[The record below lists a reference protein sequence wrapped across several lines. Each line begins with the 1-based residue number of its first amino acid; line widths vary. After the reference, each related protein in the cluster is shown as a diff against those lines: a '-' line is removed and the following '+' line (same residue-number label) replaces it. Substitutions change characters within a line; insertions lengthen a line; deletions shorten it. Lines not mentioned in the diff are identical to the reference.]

1 MSINDHD
8 TPEKNIKFNKSQT
21 FEIKTEEKDFKL
33 KVSYNETVFLFE
45 IEKKAEFPKNEYANL
60 MSFDDL
66 TKNYRFF
73 LQFESTEEVVNS
85 LSIMVQN
92 NNIKILEEDKK
103 MKIEITNPFNQR
115 TFGIDVPIKEKNIRM
130 EVDGLTNYMSSLN
143 ERVTSLENKNKEL
156 ENKNKELENKFKE
169 LENKNKELE
178 NKNKELEKQVKE
190 LMPIKDEYL
199 KQLEIKK
206 MMKSYFKDSSIVKL
220 EEVDTIMTWFEKKPT
235 KFNKL
240 LDSKIDGDSTNAFEN
255 KCAKK
260 CPTMVFVKTTNGYRF
275 GGFTTVLWNG
285 SYGKDNKAFLFS
297 LDRKEKYNITNE
309 NCANC
314 LNSGGSF
321 YFGNAA
327 LHIYNNCTSNKS
339 NYVATNSYTTVPAN
353 YAINGG
359 EHHFTVSSYEVY
371 QIEY

>member
-1 MSINDHD
+1 MQSAPSINDHD

-45 IEKKAEFPKNEYANL
+45 VEKKAEFPKNEYANL

-66 TKNYRFF
+66 TKNYGFF
-73 LQFESTEEVVNS
+73 RQFDSTEDVVNS
-85 LSIMVQN
+85 LSIMVKN

-103 MKIEITNPFNQR
+103 MKIEITNTNNQR

-143 ERVTSLENKNKEL
+143 ERVTSLE
-156 ENKNKELENKFKE
+156 
-169 LENKNKELE
+169 
-178 NKNKELEKQVKE
+178 KQVKE
-190 LMPIKDEYL
+190 LMSIKDEYEKL
-199 KQLEIKK
+199 KQLEIKNK
-206 MMKSYFKDSSIVKL
+206 NRYFKDSSIVKL
-220 EEVDTIMTWFEKKPT
+220 EDEDTIMTWFEKKPSQ
-235 KFNKL
+235 FNKL

-275 GGFTTVLWNG
+275 GGFTTVLWTHG

-309 NCANC
+309 NYANC
-314 LNSGGSF
+314 LVSGNSF
-321 YFGNAA
+321 YFGGGAD
-327 LHIYNNCTSNKS
+327 LRLFNNCTSNKS
-339 NYVATNSYTTVPAN
+339 NYLSNSGFDTVPAN

-359 EHHFTVSSYEVY
+359 ERYFTVSSYEVY

>member
-8 TPEKNIKFNKSQT
+8 TPERNIKFNKSQT

-45 IEKKAEFPKNEYANL
+45 VEKKAEFPKNEYANL

-73 LQFESTEEVVNS
+73 LQFETTEEVVNS
-85 LSIMVQN
+85 LSIMVKN

-103 MKIEITNPFNQR
+103 MKIEITNTNNQR
-115 TFGIDVPIKEKNIRM
+115 TFGIDVPIKEKNIRI

-143 ERVTSLENKNKEL
+143 ERVTSLE
-156 ENKNKELENKFKE
+156 
-169 LENKNKELE
+169 
-178 NKNKELEKQVKE
+178 KQVKE
-190 LMPIKDEYL
+190 LMSIKDEYEKL
-199 KQLEIKK
+199 KQLEIKNK
-206 MMKSYFKDSSIVKL
+206 NRYFKDSSIVKL
-220 EEVDTIMTWFEKKPT
+220 EDEDTIMTWFEKKPSQ
-235 KFNKL
+235 FNKL

-275 GGFTTVLWNG
+275 GGFTTVLWNNQG
-285 SYGKDNKAFLFS
+285 YGKDNKAFLFS

-309 NCANC
+309 NNANY
-314 LNSGGSF
+314 LNSGSF
-321 YFGNAA
+321 FQFGGGAD
-327 LHIYNNCTSNKS
+327 LRLYNNCTSNKS
-339 NYVATNSYTTVPAN
+339 NYVSNYSFTTVPAN

-359 EHHFTVSSYEVY
+359 EQNFQVSSYEVY

>member
-45 IEKKAEFPKNEYANL
+45 VEKKAEFPKNEYANL

-73 LQFESTEEVVNS
+73 LQFETTEEVVNS
-85 LSIMVQN
+85 LSIMVKN

-103 MKIEITNPFNQR
+103 MKIEITNTNNQK

-143 ERVTSLENKNKEL
+143 ERVTSLE
-156 ENKNKELENKFKE
+156 
-169 LENKNKELE
+169 
-178 NKNKELEKQVKE
+178 KQVKE
-190 LMPIKDEYL
+190 LMSIKDEYEKL
-199 KQLEIKK
+199 KQLEIKNK
-206 MMKSYFKDSSIVKL
+206 NRYFKDSSIVKL
-220 EEVDTIMTWFEKKPT
+220 EDEDTIMTWFEKKPSQ
-235 KFNKL
+235 FNKL

-275 GGFTTVLWNG
+275 GGFTTILWTNG

-297 LDRKEKYNITNE
+297 LDRKEKYNITDE
-309 NCANC
+309 NYANY
-314 LNSGGSF
+314 LSSGSNF
-321 YFGNAA
+321 YFGGAA
-327 LHIYNNCTSNKS
+327 LRLYNNCTSNKS
-339 NYVATNSYTTVPAN
+339 NYVGINSYTTVPAN

-359 EHHFTVSSYEVY
+359 EQYFTVSSYEVY

>member
-1 MSINDHD
+1 MQSAPSINEHD

-33 KVSYNETVFLFE
+33 KVSYNETMFLFE
-45 IEKKAEFPKNEYANL
+45 VEKKAEFPKNEYANL

-73 LQFESTEEVVNS
+73 LQFETTEEVVNS
-85 LSIMVQN
+85 LSIMVKN

-103 MKIEITNPFNQR
+103 MKIEITNTNNQR

-143 ERVTSLENKNKEL
+143 ERVTSLE
-156 ENKNKELENKFKE
+156 
-169 LENKNKELE
+169 
-178 NKNKELEKQVKE
+178 KQVKE
-190 LMPIKDEYL
+190 LMSIKDEYEKL
-199 KQLEIKK
+199 KQLEIKNK
-206 MMKSYFKDSSIVKL
+206 NRYFKDSSIVKL
-220 EEVDTIMTWFEKKPT
+220 EDEDTIMTWFEKKPSQ
-235 KFNKL
+235 FNKL

-275 GGFTTVLWNG
+275 GGFTTVLWTHG

-297 LDRKEKYNITNE
+297 LDRKEKYNITDE
-309 NCANC
+309 NYANY
-314 LNSGGSF
+314 LSSGNSF
-321 YFGNAA
+321 YFGSAA
-327 LHIYNNCTSNKS
+327 LILYNNCTSNKRNFVTS
-339 NYVATNSYTTVPAN
+339 HSFTTVPAN

-359 EHHFTVSSYEVY
+359 EQHFTVSSYEVY

>member
-8 TPEKNIKFNKSQT
+8 TPERNIKFNKSQT

-45 IEKKAEFPKNEYANL
+45 VEKKAEFPKNEYANL

-73 LQFESTEEVVNS
+73 LQFETTEEVVNS
-85 LSIMVQN
+85 LSIMVKN

-103 MKIEITNPFNQR
+103 MKIEITNTNNQR
-115 TFGIDVPIKEKNIRM
+115 TFGIDVPIKEKNIRI

-143 ERVTSLENKNKEL
+143 ERVTSLE
-156 ENKNKELENKFKE
+156 
-169 LENKNKELE
+169 
-178 NKNKELEKQVKE
+178 KQVKE
-190 LMPIKDEYL
+190 LMSIKDEYEKL
-199 KQLEIKK
+199 KQLEIKNK
-206 MMKSYFKDSSIVKL
+206 NRYFKDSSIVKL
-220 EEVDTIMTWFEKKPT
+220 EDEDTIMTWFEKKPSQ
-235 KFNKL
+235 FNKL

-275 GGFTTVLWNG
+275 GGFTTIIWTNG

-309 NCANC
+309 NYANC
-314 LNSGGSF
+314 LESGYSF
-321 YFGNAA
+321 YFGSAA
-327 LHIYNNCTSNKS
+327 LRLYNNCTSNKS
-339 NYVATNSYTTVPAN
+339 NYVGTSSFTTVPAN

-359 EHHFTVSSYEVY
+359 EQNFQVSSYEVY

>member
-1 MSINDHD
+1 MQSAPSINDHD

-33 KVSYNETVFLFE
+33 KISYNETVFLFE
-45 IEKKAEFPKNEYANL
+45 VEKKAEFTKNEYANL

-73 LQFESTEEVVNS
+73 LQFETTEEVVNS

-103 MKIEITNPFNQR
+103 MKIEITNTNNQR
-115 TFGIDVPIKEKNIRM
+115 TFGIDIPIKEKNIRM

-143 ERVTSLENKNKEL
+143 ERVTSLE
-156 ENKNKELENKFKE
+156 
-169 LENKNKELE
+169 
-178 NKNKELEKQVKE
+178 KQVKE
-190 LMPIKDEYL
+190 LMSIKDEYEKL
-199 KQLEIKK
+199 KQLEIKNK
-206 MMKSYFKDSSIVKL
+206 NRYFKDSSIVKL
-220 EEVDTIMTWFEKKPT
+220 EDEDTIMTWFEKKPSQ
-235 KFNKL
+235 FNKL

-275 GGFTTVLWNG
+275 GGFTTVLWTHG

-309 NCANC
+309 NYANR
-314 LNSGGSF
+314 LDSGSDF
-321 YFGNAA
+321 YFGSAA
-327 LHIYNNCTSNKS
+327 LCIYNNCTSNKS
-339 NYVATNSYTTVPAN
+339 NYVDRYSFETVPQN
-353 YAINGG
+353 FAINGG
-359 EHHFTVSSYEVY
+359 EQYFTVSSYEVY

>member
-1 MSINDHD
+1 MQSAPSINDHD

-33 KVSYNETVFLFE
+33 KVSYNETMFLFE
-45 IEKKAEFPKNEYANL
+45 VEKKAEFPKNEYANL
-60 MSFDDL
+60 MTFDDL
-66 TKNYRFF
+66 KKNYGFF
-73 LQFESTEEVVNS
+73 RQFDSTEDVVNS
-85 LSIMVQN
+85 LSIMVKSN
-92 NNIKILEEDKK
+92 NLKILEEDKK
-103 MKIEITNPFNQR
+103 MKIEITNPSNQR
-115 TFGIDVPIKEKNIRM
+115 TFGIDVPIKKRDIRM
-130 EVDGLTNYMSSLN
+130 EVDGLIDYVSSLN
-143 ERVTSLENKNKEL
+143 DRITS
-156 ENKNKELENKFKE
+156 

-206 MMKSYFKDSSIVKL
+206 MKSYFKDSSIVKL
-220 EEVDTIMTWFEKKPT
+220 EEEDTIMTWFDKKPS

-260 CPTMVFVKTTNGYRF
+260 YPTMVFVKSTNGYRF
-275 GGFTTVLWNG
+275 GGFTTVLWTNG

-309 NCANC
+309 NYANF
-314 LNSGGSF
+314 LSSGSNF
-321 YFGNAA
+321 FFGGAA
-327 LHIYNNCTSNKS
+327 LCIYNNCTSNKS
-339 NYVATNSYTTVPAN
+339 NYVSNSSFTTVPAN

-359 EHHFTVSSYEVY
+359 EQYFTVSSYEVY

>member
-45 IEKKAEFPKNEYANL
+45 VEKKAEFPKNEYANL

-73 LQFESTEEVVNS
+73 LQFETTEEVVNS
-85 LSIMVQN
+85 LSIMVKN

-103 MKIEITNPFNQR
+103 MKIEITNTNNQR

-143 ERVTSLENKNKEL
+143 ERVTSLENKNR
-156 ENKNKELENKFKE
+156 
-169 LENKNKELE
+169 
-178 NKNKELEKQVKE
+178 ELEKQVKE
-190 LMPIKDEYL
+190 LMSIKDEYEKL
-199 KQLEIKK
+199 KQLEIKNK
-206 MMKSYFKDSSIVKL
+206 NRYFKDSSIVKL
-220 EEVDTIMTWFEKKPT
+220 EDEDTIMTWFEKKPSQ
-235 KFNKL
+235 FNKL
-240 LDSKIDGDSTNAFEN
+240 LDSKIDGDSTNAFES

-275 GGFTTVLWNG
+275 GGFTTVLWTHN

-359 EHHFTVSSYEVY
+359 EHNFTVSSYEVY

>member
-1 MSINDHD
+1 MKSAPLINDHD
-8 TPEKNIKFNKSQT
+8 TPEKNIKFNESQT

-45 IEKKAEFPKNEYANL
+45 VEKKAEFPKNEYANL

-66 TKNYRFF
+66 KKNYGFF
-73 LQFESTEEVVNS
+73 RQFDSTEDLVNS
-85 LSIMVQN
+85 LSIMVKN

-103 MKIEITNPFNQR
+103 MKIEITNPTNQR

-143 ERVTSLENKNKEL
+143 ERVTSLE
-156 ENKNKELENKFKE
+156 
-169 LENKNKELE
+169 
-178 NKNKELEKQVKE
+178 KQVKE
-190 LMPIKDEYL
+190 LMSIKDEYEKL
-199 KQLEIKK
+199 KQLEIKNK
-206 MMKSYFKDSSIVKL
+206 NRYFKDSSIVKL
-220 EEVDTIMTWFEKKPT
+220 EDEDTIMTWFEKKPSQ
-235 KFNKL
+235 FNKL

-275 GGFTTVLWNG
+275 GGFTTVLWTNG

-309 NCANC
+309 NCANY
-314 LNSGGSF
+314 LESGGDF
-321 YFGNAA
+321 YFGSAA
-327 LHIYNNCTSNKS
+327 LCIYNNCTSNKS
-339 NYVATNSYTTVPAN
+339 NFVATNSYTTVPAN
-353 YAINGG
+353 NAINGG
-359 EHHFTVSSYEVY
+359 EQNFTVSSYEVY

>member
-45 IEKKAEFPKNEYANL
+45 VEKKAEFPKNEYANL

-73 LQFESTEEVVNS
+73 LQFETTEEVVNS

-103 MKIEITNPFNQR
+103 MKIEITNTNNQK

-130 EVDGLTNYMSSLN
+130 EVDGLTNYISSLN
-143 ERVTSLENKNKEL
+143 ERVTSLEN
-156 ENKNKELENKFKE
+156 
-169 LENKNKELE
+169 
-178 NKNKELEKQVKE
+178 QVKE
-190 LMPIKDEYL
+190 LMSIKDEYEKL
-199 KQLEIKK
+199 KQLEIKNK
-206 MMKSYFKDSSIVKL
+206 NRYFKDSSIVKL
-220 EEVDTIMTWFEKKPT
+220 EDEDTIMTWFEKKPSQ
-235 KFNKL
+235 FNKL

-275 GGFTTVLWNG
+275 GGFTTILWTNG

-309 NCANC
+309 NYANY
-314 LNSGGSF
+314 LSSGSNF
-321 YFGNAA
+321 FFGNAA
-327 LHIYNNCTSNKS
+327 LRLYNNCTSNKS
-339 NYVATNSYTTVPAN
+339 NYVDNHSYTTVPAN

-359 EHHFTVSSYEVY
+359 EYNFTVSSYEVY

>member
-8 TPEKNIKFNKSQT
+8 TPEKNIKFKKSQT

-45 IEKKAEFPKNEYANL
+45 VEKKAEFPKNEYANL

-73 LQFESTEEVVNS
+73 LQFETTEEVVNS
-85 LSIMVQN
+85 LSIMVKN

-103 MKIEITNPFNQR
+103 MKIEITNTNNQR

-156 ENKNKELENKFKE
+156 E
-169 LENKNKELE
+169 
-178 NKNKELEKQVKE
+178 KQVKE
-190 LMPIKDEYL
+190 LMSIKDEYEKL
-199 KQLEIKK
+199 KQLEIKNK
-206 MMKSYFKDSSIVKL
+206 NRYFKDSSIVKL
-220 EEVDTIMTWFEKKPT
+220 EDEDTIMTWFEKKPSQ
-235 KFNKL
+235 FNKL
-240 LDSKIDGDSTNAFEN
+240 LDSKIDGDSTNAFES

-260 CPTMVFVKTTNGYRF
+260 CPTMVFVKSTNGYRF
-275 GGFTTVLWNG
+275 GGFTTVLWTHG
-285 SYGKDNKAFLFS
+285 SHGKDNKAFLFS

-309 NCANC
+309 NNANY
-314 LNSGGSF
+314 LDRGDSF
-321 YFGNAA
+321 CFGDVA
-327 LHIYNNCTSNKS
+327 LRLYNNCTSNKS
-339 NYVATNSYTTVPAN
+339 NYVSNSSFDKVPAN

-359 EHHFTVSSYEVY
+359 EQYFTVSSYEVY

>member
-45 IEKKAEFPKNEYANL
+45 VEKKAEFPKNEYANL

-73 LQFESTEEVVNS
+73 LQFETTEDVVNS

-103 MKIEITNPFNQR
+103 MKIEITNPTNQR

-143 ERVTSLENKNKEL
+143 ERVTSLE
-156 ENKNKELENKFKE
+156 
-169 LENKNKELE
+169 
-178 NKNKELEKQVKE
+178 KQVKE
-190 LMPIKDEYL
+190 LMSIKDEYEKL
-199 KQLEIKK
+199 KQLEIKNK
-206 MMKSYFKDSSIVKL
+206 NRYFKDSSIVKL
-220 EEVDTIMTWFEKKPT
+220 EDEDTIMTWFEKKPSQ
-235 KFNKL
+235 FNKL

-275 GGFTTVLWNG
+275 GGFTTVLWTHN

-309 NCANC
+309 NCANY
-314 LNSGGSF
+314 LESGGDF
-321 YFGNAA
+321 YFGSAA
-327 LHIYNNCTSNKS
+327 LVLYNNCTSNKS
-339 NYVATNSYTTVPAN
+339 NFVDNNSYTTVPAN

-359 EHHFTVSSYEVY
+359 ERNFTVSSYEVY

>member
-45 IEKKAEFPKNEYANL
+45 VEKKAEFPKNEYANL

-73 LQFESTEEVVNS
+73 LQFETTEEVVNS
-85 LSIMVQN
+85 LSIMVKN

-103 MKIEITNPFNQR
+103 MKIEITNTNNQR

-156 ENKNKELENKFKE
+156 E
-169 LENKNKELE
+169 
-178 NKNKELEKQVKE
+178 KQVKE
-190 LMPIKDEYL
+190 LMSIKDEYEKL
-199 KQLEIKK
+199 KQLEIKNK
-206 MMKSYFKDSSIVKL
+206 NRYFKDSSIVKL
-220 EEVDTIMTWFEKKPT
+220 EDEDTIMTWFEKKPSQ
-235 KFNKL
+235 FNKL

-275 GGFTTVLWNG
+275 GGFTTILWTNG

-297 LDRKEKYNITNE
+297 LDRKEKYNITDE
-309 NCANC
+309 NYANY
-314 LNSGGSF
+314 LSSGSF
-321 YFGNAA
+321 FQFGGCA
-327 LHIYNNCTSNKS
+327 LRLYNNCTSNKS
-339 NYVATNSYTTVPAN
+339 NYVDTNSFTTVPAN

-359 EHHFTVSSYEVY
+359 EQCFTVSSYEVY

>member
-45 IEKKAEFPKNEYANL
+45 VEKKAEFPKNEYANL

-73 LQFESTEEVVNS
+73 LQFETTEEVVNS
-85 LSIMVQN
+85 LSIMVKN
-92 NNIKILEEDKK
+92 NNIKIFEEEKK
-103 MKIEITNPFNQR
+103 MKIEITNTNNQK

-143 ERVTSLENKNKEL
+143 ERVTSLE
-156 ENKNKELENKFKE
+156 
-169 LENKNKELE
+169 
-178 NKNKELEKQVKE
+178 KQVKE
-190 LMPIKDEYL
+190 LMSIKDEYEKL
-199 KQLEIKK
+199 KQLEIKNK
-206 MMKSYFKDSSIVKL
+206 NRYFKDSSIVKL
-220 EEVDTIMTWFEKKPT
+220 EDEDTIMTWFEKKPSQ
-235 KFNKL
+235 FNKL

-275 GGFTTVLWNG
+275 GGFTTILWTNG

-297 LDRKEKYNITNE
+297 LDRKEKYNITDE
-309 NCANC
+309 NYANY
-314 LNSGGSF
+314 LSSGSNF
-321 YFGNAA
+321 YFGGAA
-327 LHIYNNCTSNKS
+327 LRLYNNCTSNKS
-339 NYVATNSYTTVPAN
+339 NYVGINSYTTVPAN

-359 EHHFTVSSYEVY
+359 EQYFTVSSYEVY

>member
-1 MSINDHD
+1 MQSAPSINDHD
-8 TPEKNIKFNKSQT
+8 TLEKNIKFNKSQT

-73 LQFESTEEVVNS
+73 LQFETTEEVVNS

-103 MKIEITNPFNQR
+103 MKIEITNTNNQR

-143 ERVTSLENKNKEL
+143 ERVTSLE
-156 ENKNKELENKFKE
+156 
-169 LENKNKELE
+169 
-178 NKNKELEKQVKE
+178 KQVKE
-190 LMPIKDEYL
+190 LMSIKDEYEKL
-199 KQLEIKK
+199 KQLEIKNK
-206 MMKSYFKDSSIVKL
+206 NRYFKDSSIVKL
-220 EEVDTIMTWFEKKPT
+220 EDEYTIMTWFENKPSQ
-235 KFNKL
+235 FNKL

-275 GGFTTVLWNG
+275 GGFTTIMWTHG
-285 SYGKDNKAFLFS
+285 SHGKDNKAFLFS

-309 NCANC
+309 NYANR
-314 LNSGGSF
+314 LESGSNF
-321 YFGNAA
+321 YFGDAD
-327 LHIYNNCTSNKS
+327 LRLYNNCTSNKS
-339 NYVATNSYTTVPAN
+339 NYVASYSYTTVPAN
-353 YAINGG
+353 NAINGG
-359 EHHFTVSSYEVY
+359 EQNFTVLSYEVY

>member
-45 IEKKAEFPKNEYANL
+45 VEKKAEFPKNEYANL

-66 TKNYRFF
+66 TKNYGFF
-73 LQFESTEEVVNS
+73 RQFDSTEDVVNS
-85 LSIMVQN
+85 LSIMVKN

-103 MKIEITNPFNQR
+103 MKIEITNTNNQR

-143 ERVTSLENKNKEL
+143 ERVTSLE
-156 ENKNKELENKFKE
+156 
-169 LENKNKELE
+169 
-178 NKNKELEKQVKE
+178 KQVKE
-190 LMPIKDEYL
+190 LMSIKDEYEKL
-199 KQLEIKK
+199 KQLEIKNK
-206 MMKSYFKDSSIVKL
+206 NRYFKDSSIVKL
-220 EEVDTIMTWFEKKPT
+220 EDEDTIMTWFEKKPSQ
-235 KFNKL
+235 FNKL
-240 LDSKIDGDSTNAFEN
+240 LDSKIDGDPTNAFEN

-275 GGFTTVLWNG
+275 GGFTTIIWTHG

-297 LDRKEKYNITNE
+297 LDRKEKYNITDE
-309 NCANC
+309 NNANY
-314 LNSGGSF
+314 LNSGSYF
-321 YFGNAA
+321 YFGGGAD
-327 LHIYNNCTSNKS
+327 LILFNNCTSNKS
-339 NYVATNSYTTVPAN
+339 NYVSNVSYTTVPAN

-359 EHHFTVSSYEVY
+359 EQYFTVSSYEVY

>member
-45 IEKKAEFPKNEYANL
+45 VEKKAEFPKNEYANL

-73 LQFESTEEVVNS
+73 LQFETTEEVVNS
-85 LSIMVQN
+85 LSIMVKN

-103 MKIEITNPFNQR
+103 MKIEITNTNNQK

-143 ERVTSLENKNKEL
+143 ERVTSLE
-156 ENKNKELENKFKE
+156 
-169 LENKNKELE
+169 
-178 NKNKELEKQVKE
+178 KQVKE
-190 LMPIKDEYL
+190 LMSIKDEYEKL
-199 KQLEIKK
+199 KQLEIKNK
-206 MMKSYFKDSSIVKL
+206 NRYFKDSSIVKL
-220 EEVDTIMTWFEKKPT
+220 EDEDTIMTWFEKKPT

-275 GGFTTVLWNG
+275 GGFTTVLWTHG
-285 SYGKDNKAFLFS
+285 SFGKDNKAFLFS

-309 NCANC
+309 NYANY
-314 LNSGGSF
+314 LSSGCDF
-321 YFGNAA
+321 YFGGGAD
-327 LHIYNNCTSNKS
+327 LILYNNCTSNKS
-339 NYVATNSYTTVPAN
+339 NYVTNASFTTIPAN

-359 EHHFTVSSYEVY
+359 ECYFTVSSYEVY

>member
-1 MSINDHD
+1 MQSAPSINDHD

-45 IEKKAEFPKNEYANL
+45 VEKKAEFPKNEYANL

-73 LQFESTEEVVNS
+73 LQFETTEEVVNS

-143 ERVTSLENKNKEL
+143 ERVTSLE
-156 ENKNKELENKFKE
+156 
-169 LENKNKELE
+169 
-178 NKNKELEKQVKE
+178 KQVKE
-190 LMPIKDEYL
+190 LMSIKDEYEKL
-199 KQLEIKK
+199 KQLEIKNK
-206 MMKSYFKDSSIVKL
+206 NRYFKDSSIVKL
-220 EEVDTIMTWFEKKPT
+220 EDEDTIMTWFEKKPSQ
-235 KFNKL
+235 FNKL

-275 GGFTTVLWNG
+275 GGFTTIIWTNN
-285 SYGKDNKAFLFS
+285 SFGKDNKAFLFS

-309 NCANC
+309 NYANY
-314 LNSGGSF
+314 LYSGS
-321 YFGNAA
+321 YFHFGGPA
-327 LHIYNNCTSNKS
+327 LYIYNNCTSNKS
-339 NYVATNSYTTVPAN
+339 NYVSTNSYTTVPAN

-359 EHHFTVSSYEVY
+359 EQYFTVSSYEVY

>member
-1 MSINDHD
+1 MQSAPSINDHD

-45 IEKKAEFPKNEYANL
+45 VEKKAEFPKNEYANL

-73 LQFESTEEVVNS
+73 LQFETTEEVVNS
-85 LSIMVQN
+85 LSIMVKN

-103 MKIEITNPFNQR
+103 MKIEITNTNNQR

-143 ERVTSLENKNKEL
+143 ERVTSLE
-156 ENKNKELENKFKE
+156 
-169 LENKNKELE
+169 
-178 NKNKELEKQVKE
+178 KQVKE
-190 LMPIKDEYL
+190 LMPIKEEYL
-199 KQLEIKK
+199 KQLEIKNNR
-206 MMKSYFKDSSIVKL
+206 YFKDSSIVKL
-220 EEVDTIMTWFEKKPT
+220 EEEDTIMTWFEKKPT

-275 GGFTTVLWNG
+275 GGFTTILWTHG

-309 NCANC
+309 NYANR
-314 LNSGGSF
+314 LDSGSSS
-321 YFGNAA
+321 YFGGTA
-327 LHIYNNCTSNKS
+327 LRLYNNCTSNKS
-339 NYVATNSYTTVPAN
+339 NYVLNGGFTTVPAN
-353 YAINGG
+353 NAINGG
-359 EHHFTVSSYEVY
+359 EQYFTVSSYEVY

>member
-1 MSINDHD
+1 MQSAPSINDHD

-45 IEKKAEFPKNEYANL
+45 VEKKAEFPKNEYANL

-73 LQFESTEEVVNS
+73 LQFETTEEVVNS
-85 LSIMVQN
+85 LSIMVKN

-143 ERVTSLENKNKEL
+143 DRVTS
-156 ENKNKELENKFKE
+156 
-169 LENKNKELE
+169 
-178 NKNKELEKQVKE
+178 LEKQVKE
-190 LMPIKDEYL
+190 LMSIKDEYEKL
-199 KQLEIKK
+199 KQLEIKNK
-206 MMKSYFKDSSIVKL
+206 NRYFKDSSIVKL
-220 EEVDTIMTWFEKKPT
+220 EDEDTIMTWFEKKPSQ
-235 KFNKL
+235 FNKL
-240 LDSKIDGDSTNAFEN
+240 LDSKIDGDSTNAFES

-275 GGFTTVLWNG
+275 GGFTTVLWNNQ

-309 NCANC
+309 NYANR
-314 LNSGGSF
+314 LESGSSF
-321 YFGNAA
+321 WFGGAA
-327 LHIYNNCTSNKS
+327 LRLYNNCTSNKS
-339 NYVATNSYTTVPAN
+339 NYVSSHSYTTVPAN

-359 EHHFTVSSYEVY
+359 EQCFTVSSYEVY

>member
-33 KVSYNETVFLFE
+33 KISYNETVFLFE
-45 IEKKAEFPKNEYANL
+45 VEKKAEFPKNEYANL
-60 MSFDDL
+60 ISFDDL

-73 LQFESTEEVVNS
+73 LQFETTEEVVNS
-85 LSIMVQN
+85 LSIMVKN

-103 MKIEITNPFNQR
+103 MKIEITNTNNQR

-143 ERVTSLENKNKEL
+143 ERVTSLE
-156 ENKNKELENKFKE
+156 
-169 LENKNKELE
+169 
-178 NKNKELEKQVKE
+178 KQVKE
-190 LMPIKDEYL
+190 LMSIKDEYEKL
-199 KQLEIKK
+199 KQLEIKNK
-206 MMKSYFKDSSIVKL
+206 NRYFKDSSIVKL
-220 EEVDTIMTWFEKKPT
+220 EDEDTIMTWFEKKPSQ
-235 KFNKL
+235 FNKL

-260 CPTMVFVKTTNGYRF
+260 SPTMVFVKSTNGYRF
-275 GGFTTVLWNG
+275 GGFTSKIWTND

-297 LDRKEKYNITNE
+297 LDRKEKYNITYE
-309 NCANC
+309 NNANC
-314 LNSGGSF
+314 LNSGSSF
-321 YFGNAA
+321 WFGGAA
-327 LHIYNNCTSNKS
+327 LRLYNNCTSNKS
-339 NYVATNSYTTVPAN
+339 NYVDTYSFDTVPAN

-359 EHHFTVSSYEVY
+359 ERNFTVSSYEVY

>member
-45 IEKKAEFPKNEYANL
+45 VEKKAEFPKNEYANL
-60 MSFDDL
+60 MSFDEL

-73 LQFESTEEVVNS
+73 LQFETTEEVVNS
-85 LSIMVQN
+85 LSIMVKN

-103 MKIEITNPFNQR
+103 MKIEITNTNNQR

-143 ERVTSLENKNKEL
+143 ERVTSLE
-156 ENKNKELENKFKE
+156 
-169 LENKNKELE
+169 
-178 NKNKELEKQVKE
+178 KQVKE
-190 LMPIKDEYL
+190 LMSIKDEYEKL
-199 KQLEIKK
+199 KQLEIKNK
-206 MMKSYFKDSSIVKL
+206 NRYFKDSSIVKL
-220 EEVDTIMTWFEKKPT
+220 EDEDTIMTWFEKKPSQ
-235 KFNKL
+235 FNKL

-275 GGFTTVLWNG
+275 GGFTTVLWTNG

-309 NCANC
+309 NYANC
-314 LNSGGSF
+314 LGSGSSFHFGS
-321 YFGNAA
+321 AA
-327 LHIYNNCTSNKS
+327 LVLYNNCTSNKS
-339 NYVATNSYTTVPAN
+339 NFVDNNSYTTVPAN

-359 EHHFTVSSYEVY
+359 ERNFTVSSYEVY

>member
-45 IEKKAEFPKNEYANL
+45 VEKKAEFPKNEYANL

-66 TKNYRFF
+66 KKNYGFF
-73 LQFESTEEVVNS
+73 RQFDSTEDVVNS
-85 LSIMVQN
+85 LSIMVKN

-156 ENKNKELENKFKE
+156 YNKNKE

-178 NKNKELEKQVKE
+178 NKYKELEKQVKE

-206 MMKSYFKDSSIVKL
+206 MKSYFKDSSIVKL

-275 GGFTTVLWNG
+275 GGFTTVLWTNG
-285 SYGKDNKAFLFS
+285 SFGKDNKAFLFS

-309 NCANC
+309 NCANY
-314 LNSGGSF
+314 LYSGDSF
-321 YFGNAA
+321 YFGSAA
-327 LHIYNNCTSNKS
+327 LCIYNNCTSNKS
-339 NYVATNSYTTVPAN
+339 NFVSNSRFDTVPAN

-359 EHHFTVSSYEVY
+359 EPNFTVLSYEVY

>member
-1 MSINDHD
+1 MSINTLQSAPSINDHD
-8 TPEKNIKFNKSQT
+8 TPENKIKFNKSQA
-21 FEIKTEEKDFKL
+21 FEIKTKESDFKL
-33 KVSYNETVFLFE
+33 KVSYNETMFLFE
-45 IEKKAEFPKNEYANL
+45 VEKKAEFPKNEYANL

-85 LSIMVQN
+85 LSIMVKN
-92 NNIKILEEDKK
+92 NNLTILEGDAK
-103 MKIEITNPFNQR
+103 MKIEITNTNNQR
-115 TFGIDVPIKEKNIRM
+115 TFGIDVPIKEKNLRM
-130 EVDGLTNYMSSLN
+130 EVNGLVEYMSSLN
-143 ERVTSLENKNKEL
+143 NRVTT
-156 ENKNKELENKFKE
+156 
-169 LENKNKELE
+169 LE

-190 LMPIKDEYL
+190 MMSIKDEYEKL
-199 KQLEIKK
+199 KKQEIQKENR
-206 MMKSYFKDSSIVKL
+206 YFKDSSIVKL
-220 EEVDTIMTWFEKKPT
+220 EDENTIISWFEKKPT

-275 GGFTTVLWNG
+275 GGFTTIVWTHG

-297 LDRKEKYNITNE
+297 LDRKEKYNVTSE
-309 NCANC
+309 NSANY
-314 LNSGGSF
+314 LSSGSSF
-321 YFGNAA
+321 YFGGAA

-339 NYVATNSYTTVPAN
+339 NYVANVYFATVPAN

-359 EHHFTVSSYEVY
+359 EQCFTVSSYEVY

>member
-1 MSINDHD
+1 MSINNHD

-45 IEKKAEFPKNEYANL
+45 VEKKAEFPKNEYANL

-73 LQFESTEEVVNS
+73 LQFETTEEVVNS

-103 MKIEITNPFNQR
+103 MKIEITNPTNQR

-130 EVDGLTNYMSSLN
+130 EEDGLTNYMSSLN
-143 ERVTSLENKNKEL
+143 ERVTSLE
-156 ENKNKELENKFKE
+156 
-169 LENKNKELE
+169 
-178 NKNKELEKQVKE
+178 KQVKE
-190 LMPIKDEYL
+190 LMSIKDEYEKL
-199 KQLEIKK
+199 KQLEIKNK
-206 MMKSYFKDSSIVKL
+206 NRYFKDSSIVKL
-220 EEVDTIMTWFEKKPT
+220 EDEDTIMTWFEKKPSQ
-235 KFNKL
+235 FNKL

-275 GGFTTVLWNG
+275 GGFTTILWTNG
-285 SYGKDNKAFLFS
+285 SHGKDNKAFLFS

-309 NCANC
+309 NYANR
-314 LNSGGSF
+314 LESGSNF
-321 YFGNAA
+321 YFGDAA

-339 NYVATNSYTTVPAN
+339 NYVSNSYFTTVPAN

-359 EHHFTVSSYEVY
+359 EQCFTVLSYEVY

>member
-45 IEKKAEFPKNEYANL
+45 VEKKAEFPKNEYANL

-66 TKNYRFF
+66 KKNYGFF
-73 LQFESTEEVVNS
+73 RQFDSTEEVVNS
-85 LSIMVQN
+85 LSIMVKN

-103 MKIEITNPFNQR
+103 MKIEITNTNNQR

-143 ERVTSLENKNKEL
+143 ERVTSLE
-156 ENKNKELENKFKE
+156 
-169 LENKNKELE
+169 
-178 NKNKELEKQVKE
+178 KQVKE
-190 LMPIKDEYL
+190 LMSIKDEYEKL
-199 KQLEIKK
+199 KQLEIKNK
-206 MMKSYFKDSSIVKL
+206 NRYFKDSSIVKL
-220 EEVDTIMTWFEKKPT
+220 EDEDTIMTWFEKKPSQ
-235 KFNKL
+235 FNKL

-275 GGFTTVLWNG
+275 GGFTTILWTNG

-309 NCANC
+309 NNANY
-314 LNSGGSF
+314 LNSGSF
-321 YFGNAA
+321 FQFGGGAD
-327 LHIYNNCTSNKS
+327 LRLYNNCTSNKS
-339 NYVATNSYTTVPAN
+339 NFVSNYSFTTVPAN

-359 EHHFTVSSYEVY
+359 EKYFTVSSYEVY

>member
-45 IEKKAEFPKNEYANL
+45 VEKKAEFPKNEYANL

-73 LQFESTEEVVNS
+73 LQFETTEEVVNS

-103 MKIEITNPFNQR
+103 MKIEITNTNNQR

-143 ERVTSLENKNKEL
+143 ERVTSLE
-156 ENKNKELENKFKE
+156 
-169 LENKNKELE
+169 
-178 NKNKELEKQVKE
+178 KQVKE
-190 LMPIKDEYL
+190 LMSIKDEYEKL
-199 KQLEIKK
+199 KQLEIKNK
-206 MMKSYFKDSSIVKL
+206 NRYFKDSSIVKL
-220 EEVDTIMTWFEKKPT
+220 EDEDTIMTWFEKKPSQ
-235 KFNKL
+235 FNKL
-240 LDSKIDGDSTNAFEN
+240 LDSKIDGDSTNAFES

-275 GGFTTVLWNG
+275 GGFTTVLWTNG

-297 LDRKEKYNITNE
+297 LDRKEKYNITDE
-309 NCANC
+309 NNANY
-314 LNSGGSF
+314 LNSGSIF
-321 YFGNAA
+321 QFGGGA
-327 LHIYNNCTSNKS
+327 LRLYNNCTSNKS
-339 NYVATNSYTTVPAN
+339 NYVGDHSYTTVPAN

-359 EHHFTVSSYEVY
+359 EHYFTVSSYEVY

>member
-45 IEKKAEFPKNEYANL
+45 VEKKAEFPKNEYANL

-73 LQFESTEEVVNS
+73 LQFETTEEVVNS

-103 MKIEITNPFNQR
+103 MKIEITNTNNQR

-130 EVDGLTNYMSSLN
+130 EVDGLTNYISSLN
-143 ERVTSLENKNKEL
+143 DRVTSLENKNKELYNKNKEL
-156 ENKNKELENKFKE
+156 ENKNKELENKY
-169 LENKNKELE
+169 
-178 NKNKELEKQVKE
+178 KELEKQVKE
-190 LMPIKDEYL
+190 LMPIKEEYL
-199 KQLEIKK
+199 KQLEIKNNR
-206 MMKSYFKDSSIVKL
+206 YFKDSSIVKL
-220 EEVDTIMTWFEKKPT
+220 EEEDTIMTWFEKKPS

-275 GGFTTVLWNG
+275 GGFTTVLWTHG

-297 LDRKEKYNITNE
+297 LDRKEKYNITDE
-309 NCANC
+309 NCANY
-314 LNSGGSF
+314 LQSGSSF
-321 YFGNAA
+321 CFGGAA
-327 LHIYNNCTSNKS
+327 LVLYNNCTSNKS
-339 NYVATNSYTTVPAN
+339 NFVSNVGFNTVPAN

-359 EHHFTVSSYEVY
+359 EQYFTVSSYEVY

>member
-45 IEKKAEFPKNEYANL
+45 VEKKAEFPKNEYANL

-73 LQFESTEEVVNS
+73 LQFETTEEVVNS
-85 LSIMVQN
+85 LSIMVKN

-103 MKIEITNPFNQR
+103 MKIEITNTNNQR
-115 TFGIDVPIKEKNIRM
+115 TFGIDIPIKEKNIRM

-143 ERVTSLENKNKEL
+143 ERVTSLE
-156 ENKNKELENKFKE
+156 
-169 LENKNKELE
+169 
-178 NKNKELEKQVKE
+178 KQVKE
-190 LMPIKDEYL
+190 LMSIKDEYEKL
-199 KQLEIKK
+199 KQLEIKNK
-206 MMKSYFKDSSIVKL
+206 NRYFKDSSIVKL
-220 EEVDTIMTWFEKKPT
+220 EDEDTIMTWFEKKPSQ
-235 KFNKL
+235 FNKL

-275 GGFTTVLWNG
+275 GGFTTILWTNG

-297 LDRKEKYNITNE
+297 LDRKEKYNITDE
-309 NCANC
+309 NYANIYY
-314 LNSGGSF
+314 SGSSF
-321 YFGNAA
+321 NFGNAA
-327 LHIYNNCTSNKS
+327 LHI
-339 NYVATNSYTTVPAN
+339 
-353 YAINGG
+353 
-359 EHHFTVSSYEVY
+359 
-371 QIEY
+371 